1 MRFEGIP
8 STAVF
13 QLDTAR
19 LLQDYCRSSNES
31 SLIHR
36 AAWHRSCSS
45 LQRASRKAHLIAR
58 HLRGQFRQVQKGIE
72 KDRSEALDTSMKFI
86 NRATAL
92 SVVLALAAVSAWAQ
106 AKECNDDFK
115 TATYSKWYDN
125 REKDQAVAYEAAK
138 EYLTVCPDD
147 QSPYAV
153 ALKKFKDKYEALK
166 SNQNLATQFDAAV
179 KAKNYAEQIRLG
191 KQLVAM
197 PSHADNAVIY
207 ILMAGAGLGDPN
219 LLSESVQAAKKAIEL
234 VEAGKPFDKSGYTT
248 KDQAL
253 AAMNYL
259 IAKSTMKTSATDA
272 IPYFVKALRYE
283 SDLKK
288 SPIVYNEL
296 GTAYGEGPVDK
307 YAKEYKMHADA
318 GKTVESPEIKL
329 AVANLNQAFDRQ
341 IDAFARAA
349 AVSSGADK
357 KAFMDLLAAVY
368 KDRNKKDAAAGEL
381 DTLVASVVA
390 KPVPDAPAPITSVPT
405 TSGPAPV
412 GTGAAP
418 SGSAPTSAGSAG
430 TNGGAASSS
439 PSSSATKP
447 ATTGTAAPTTAPA
460 KPAATP
466 KPKPRRAN
474 HRRGR

>member
-1 MRFEGIP
+1 
-8 STAVF
+8 
-13 QLDTAR
+13 
-19 LLQDYCRSSNES
+19 
-31 SLIHR
+31 
-36 AAWHRSCSS
+36 
-45 LQRASRKAHLIAR
+45 
-58 HLRGQFRQVQKGIE
+58 
-72 KDRSEALDTSMKFI
+72 MKFTK
-86 NRATAL
+86 RAIAI
-92 SVVLALAAVSAWAQ
+92 AAVLTLSAISAWAQ
-106 AKECNDDFK
+106 AKECTDEFK

-125 REKDQAVAYEAAK
+125 RKDNQDAAYEAAK
-138 EYLTVCPDD
+138 EYLSVCTTDD
-147 QSPYAV
+147 QYSAV
-153 ALKKFKDKYEALK
+153 LKKFVGDYDKIH
-166 SNQNLATQFDAAV
+166 SNQKLATDFDAAV

-197 PSHADNAVIY
+197 PAYADNAVIY
-207 ILMAGAGLGDPN
+207 VLMAGAGLGDAN
-219 LLSESVQAAKKAIEL
+219 LLTESAQAAKKAIEL
-234 VEAGKPFDKSGYTT
+234 VEAGKPVTPAYQT

-272 IPYFVKALRYE
+272 IPFFVKALRYE

-368 KDRNKKDAAAGEL
+368 KDRNKKDAAVGEL
-381 DTLVASVVA
+381 DTLVASA
-390 KPVPDAPAPITSVPT
+390 ITKPVPDAPTPITTLPT
-405 TSGPAPV
+405 TSGPAPA

-418 SGSAPTSAGSAG
+418 PTSTAPATTGAA
-430 TNGGAASSS
+430 TNGGAMSAS
-439 PSSSATKP
+439 PSSTTTKP
-447 ATTGTAAPTTAPA
+447 ATGTATPTTSPA
-460 KPAATP
+460 KPTATP
-466 KPKPRRAN
+466 KPRQRR
-474 HRRGR
+474 

>member
-1 MRFEGIP
+1 
-8 STAVF
+8 
-13 QLDTAR
+13 
-19 LLQDYCRSSNES
+19 
-31 SLIHR
+31 
-36 AAWHRSCSS
+36 
-45 LQRASRKAHLIAR
+45 
-58 HLRGQFRQVQKGIE
+58 
-72 KDRSEALDTSMKFI
+72 MKFTK
-86 NRATAL
+86 RAIAIAAVLTL
-92 SVVLALAAVSAWAQ
+92 SAVSAWAQ
-106 AKECNDDFK
+106 AKECTDEFK

-125 REKDQAVAYEAAK
+125 RKDKQDVAYEAAK
-138 EYLTVCPDD
+138 EYLAVCTTED
-147 QSPYAV
+147 QYSAV
-153 ALKKFKDKYEALK
+153 LKKFVEAYEK
-166 SNQNLATQFDAAV
+166 NQSSQKLTTDFDAAV
-179 KAKNYAEQIRLG
+179 KAKNYAEQMRLG
-191 KQLVAM
+191 RQLVAM
-197 PSHADNAVIY
+197 PAYADNAVIY

-219 LLSESVQAAKKAIEL
+219 LLTESAQAAKKAIEL
-234 VEAGKPFDKSGYTT
+234 VEAGKPVTPAYQT

-272 IPYFVKALRYE
+272 IPFFVKALRYE

-368 KDRNKKDAAAGEL
+368 KDRHKKDAAVGEL
-381 DTLVASVVA
+381 DTMVASA
-390 KPVPDAPAPITSVPT
+390 ITKPVPDAPTAITTVPT
-405 TSGPAPV
+405 TSGPAPA

-418 SGSAPTSAGSAG
+418 TTGAPSTTGAGM
-430 TNGGAASSS
+430 NGGVPSSS
-439 PSSSATKP
+439 PSATTAKP
-447 ATTGTAAPTTAPA
+447 ATGTATPATAPA
-460 KPAATP
+460 KPTATP
-466 KPKPRRAN
+466 KPRSRSN
-474 HRRGR
+474 HRRG